1 MNKRLAHAKHRTFL
15 INHPSLGHF
24 ALQYNLRQISV
35 EHEGKE
41 ASAARVQTLID
52 ECRKDCVQVIL
63 CQEQHSDRTTQT
75 IAKELGLPIRTINPL
90 SYDWDKEIVRIADLI
105 AQ

>member
-1 MNKRLAHAKHRTFL
+1 MILCHKGIVRRTEKCLTAARSHA
-15 INHPSLGHF
+15 PE
-24 ALQYNLRQISV
+24 

-41 ASAARVQTLID
+41 ASVARVQTLID

-75 IAKELGLPIRTINPL
+75 IAKELGLPIHTINPL

>member
-1 MNKRLAHAKHRTFL
+1 M
-15 INHPSLGHF
+15 
-24 ALQYNLRQISV
+24 
-35 EHEGKE
+35 
-41 ASAARVQTLID
+41 
-52 ECRKDCVQVIL
+52 IL
-63 CQEQHSDRTTQT
+63 CEEQHSDRTTQT